1 MNRNSIKE
9 SPAGL
14 THNAEQWERLLSEQF
29 LPGQVML
36 ADAGPGGCL
45 AHQAQVNR
53 LRIAQLSVWPQSISH
68 TTLHL
73 GALSDEDRSS
83 VIAHVVI
90 EGSGYIEQCGMIS
103 PFRSGDISFRN
114 LAEPSR
120 VIFETPGEFFA
131 IRLPSTILIPH
142 HSCRTNR
149 SCLKPKIIQ
158 GAAMLPDVTQRLLSN
173 MVLGDGA
180 MIKDWY
186 ISYALAWLIA
196 AAYHSD
202 DTQGNRT
209 RAPNELRWQ
218 QLLAYLEEH
227 LFDPDT
233 MSASACAQAIGISER
248 YLYKQF
254 SQRGQHFSKMV
265 LERRLDAAQSLL
277 KSIAFKAHSI
287 ASIAYQCGFKD
298 PAHFSRLFRQRYG
311 MSPRQ
316 CRRGID

>member
-1 MNRNSIKE
+1 MNRNLIKE

-36 ADAGPGGCL
+36 ADAGPGGRL

-53 LRIAQLSVWPQSISH
+53 LRIAQLSVWPQSIAH
-68 TTLHL
+68 TTIHL

-90 EGSGYIEQCGMIS
+90 EGGGYIEQCGKILL
-103 PFRSGDISFRN
+103 FRSGDISFRN

-120 VIFETPGEFFA
+120 VVFETPGEFFA
-131 IRLPSTILIPH
+131 IRLPSTVLISH
-142 HSCRTNR
+142 HSCRTNL
-149 SCLKPKIIQ
+149 SCLMPKIIH
-158 GAAMLPDVTQRLLSN
+158 GATMLPDVIQRLLSN
-173 MVLGDGA
+173 MALGDRA

-186 ISYALAWLIA
+186 ISFALPWLIA

-202 DTQGNRT
+202 DSQGNRM

-227 LFDPDT
+227 LFDTDA
-233 MSASACAQAIGISER
+233 MSASACARAIGISER

-254 SQRGQHFSKMV
+254 SKRGQYFSKMV
-265 LERRLDAAQSLL
+265 LERRLDAAQLLL
-277 KSIAFKAHSI
+277 KSVAFKAHSI
-287 ASIAYQCGFKD
+287 ASVAYQCGFKD

-316 CRRGID
+316 CRRGVD